1 VKNEV
6 KVIVAYLYRIV
17 PIGTIVVSPL
27 MNIQTFLMKEKQD
40 SILVLFQ
47 GRLMTIAEK
56 NEIIENN

>member
-1 VKNEV
+1 
-6 KVIVAYLYRIV
+6 
-17 PIGTIVVSPL
+17 
-27 MNIQTFLMKEKQD
+27 MKEKQD